1 MLVAF
6 TVENWKSYHES
17 TTLSMVADRSR
28 RHADTLASPKY
39 YKGLHILPI
48 AAFYGG
54 NAAGKTNLLDAL
66 RFVQEFVSHGYQD
79 AMSIPVEPFVS
90 GAEDDGTVSFSVQML
105 VEQPKGSFCP
115 ARGSQP
121 ELIYQ
126 LDFDVTRV
134 GVTYESLSWYDSKQQ
149 AHTLY
154 TRDEYGEVEF
164 SDELAAKLDEKTANL
179 LGAIAVG
186 TGPRRLFLTNAA
198 GQGQRV
204 FLPVYEWFQNVL
216 RNASTSMKSARVTD
230 FMDDAKYSE
239 QFGRIMH
246 ALGTGVDR
254 IELERIDVEAL
265 PQELQPVVQGL
276 TSQIDGDAMMQ
287 FMGSDTRYGDPSI
300 RIYTVQLQNGV
311 PIVRRVQT
319 YRNGKAFGLYRES
332 SGTRRLLEILPVFFD
347 LWLHANRVWTL
358 DEVERE
364 FHTDMTKELLQ
375 GFLDG
380 CTADTRTQVL
390 LSTHDLM
397 LMDQDIFRKD
407 EIIIVERNAAG
418 ESTLNA
424 IGDYAGIRNDLDLR
438 RSYLDGRFGG
448 KPSIDSTEFKEAI
461 DVCGEEE

>member
-66 RFVQEFVSHGYQD
+66 RFVQEFVSRGYQD
-79 AMSIPVEPFVS
+79 AMSIPVEPFAN
-90 GAEDDGTVSFSVQML
+90 GMENDDTVFFSIQML
-105 VEQPKGSFCP
+105 VEQPEDSFCP
-115 ARGSQP
+115 ARIHQS

-126 LDFDVTRV
+126 LDFEVARM
-134 GVTYESLSWYDSKQQ
+134 GVIYESLSWYDSKQEERS
-149 AHTLY
+149 LY
-154 TRDEYGEVEF
+154 IRNERGEVIF
-164 SDELAAKLDEKTANL
+164 SDELKAKLDAKTATL
-179 LGAIAVG
+179 LDAIAVG

-198 GQGQRV
+198 GQGQHV

-216 RNASTSMKSARVTD
+216 RNASTSTKSTRVTD

-254 IELERIDVEAL
+254 VELEQIDVDAL
-265 PQELQPVVQGL
+265 PQELQPVVQGI
-276 TSQIDGDAMMQ
+276 TSQIDGDAMIQ
-287 FMGSDTRYGDPSI
+287 FMGSDTRYGDPST
-300 RIYTVQLQNGV
+300 RIYTVQLKDGV
-311 PIVRRVQT
+311 PTVRRVQT

-332 SGTRRLLEILPVFFD
+332 SGTRRLLEILPVFLD

-375 GFLDG
+375 GFLNG

-397 LMDQDIFRKD
+397 LMDQDILRKD
-407 EIIIVERNAAG
+407 EIIIVERNTAG

-461 DVCGEEE
+461 DVCSEEE

>member
-1 MLVAF
+1 MLVSF
-6 TVENWKSYHES
+6 TVENWKSYHEQ
-17 TTLSMVADRSR
+17 TMLSMVADRSR
-28 RHADTLASPKY
+28 QHIDTLASPKY

-54 NAAGKTNLLDAL
+54 NASGKTNLLDAL
-66 RFVQEFVSHGYQD
+66 RFVQEFVSRGYPD
-79 AMSIPVEPFVS
+79 AASVPVEPFV
-90 GAEDDGTVSFSVQML
+90 GEAEGIEPVSFSIQML
-105 VEQPKGSFCP
+105 VEQPEGSFCP
-115 ARGSQP
+115 ARTHQP

-126 LDFDVTRV
+126 LDFEVTRMNV
-134 GVTYESLSWYDSKQQ
+134 LHESLAWYDSKQNE
-149 AHTLY
+149 HVLY
-154 TRDEYGEVEF
+154 TRDEDGTVALD
-164 SDELAAKLDEKTANL
+164 DELTEKLDAKTVTL
-179 LGAIAVG
+179 LDAIAVG

-204 FLPVYEWFQNVL
+204 FLPVYDWFQNVL

-230 FMDDAKYSE
+230 FIDDEKYSE

-254 IELERIDVEAL
+254 VELEQLDMEAL
-265 PQELQPVVQGL
+265 PQELQPVVQHL
-276 TSQIDGDAMMQ
+276 TSQIDGDAMLQ
-287 FMGSDTRYGDPSI
+287 FMGSDSRAGDPST
-300 RIYTVQLQNGV
+300 RIYTVQIHDGIQTV
-311 PIVRRVQT
+311 KRVQT

-332 SGTRRLLEILPVFFD
+332 SGTRRLLEILPVFLD

-448 KPSIDSTEFKEAI
+448 KPTIDSIEFKEAI
-461 DVCGEEE
+461 DVCSEKE